1 MIPVECFAPAFP
13 FPRGRSLKDISL
25 PTVENPRTKEII
37 QQLLQ
42 DGEVSVDHLAKRLK
56 ISTSTVRRELA
67 ELERSGLLKRT
78 HGGAIRVEPMLYEP
92 FRHVSSFSAQEQSH
106 ATEKRR
112 IGLAAAEII
121 RDGEIIALGAG
132 TTTTQVARSIRHRKG
147 ITVVTNA
154 INIAME
160 LSHRKD
166 LTIIVTGG
174 LLSGD
179 WFALT
184 GPTGIAAVGE
194 MFYDRV
200 FVGVDGIH
208 PEHGLTTNYPDQA
221 AVHRA
226 MMRQARQRIVVA
238 DHTKIGAI
246 GTALIA
252 PVADVDLI
260 ITDKTV
266 SAKAL
271 APFSVRI
278 LKV

>member
-1 MIPVECFAPAFP
+1 MKKRINTEMPDEAPNVRNERA
-13 FPRGRSLKDISL
+13 K
-25 PTVENPRTKEII
+25 KII
-37 QQLLQ
+37 RELLH
-42 DGEVSVDHLAKRLK
+42 DGEVSVERLSKRLK
-56 ISTSTVRRELA
+56 ISTSTIRRELTDL
-67 ELERSGLLKRT
+67 ELAGLLKRT

-92 FRHVSSFSAQEQSH
+92 FRHVSSFSAQEQLH
-106 ATEKRR
+106 AAEKRR

-154 INIAME
+154 VNIAME
-160 LSHRKD
+160 LSHRAD
-166 LTIIVTGG
+166 LKLIVTGG
-174 LLSGD
+174 VMSGD

-184 GPTGIAAVGE
+184 GSTAISAVGE
-194 MFYDRV
+194 MFYDKV
-200 FVGVDGIH
+200 FIGVDGIH

-238 DHTKIGAI
+238 DRTKIGDV

-252 PVADVDLI
+252 PVADMDLI
-260 ITDKTV
+260 ITDKGVTPAAIGKFA
-266 SAKAL
+266 AKK
-271 APFSVRI
+271 FQI